1 MLSRGCQPYL
11 ASSKE
16 DDTYAQRRA
25 RQRGGYRPSAP
36 DLPGGPDLRPA
47 AGRKVPDALPA
58 TPMARGLGWPLL
70 GGGVLL
76 LGWFEWAMRQADTPT
91 SPYKP
96 VEHIAT
102 EGPFR
107 YTRNPGYL
115 AMTLIYAGIASLANA
130 LWAILILPV
139 ALLVI
144 QRGVIER
151 EERYLE
157 GKFGEEYLSYKA
169 RVRRWI

>member
-1 MLSRGCQPYL
+1 MPSDEQDKAGVVAPPPLIYL
-11 ASSKE
+11 GALLFGLLLN
-16 DDTYAQRRA
+16 RRFPTGFLPRWIA
-25 RQRGGYRPSAP
+25 RS
-36 DLPGGPDLRPA
+36 
-47 AGRKVPDALPA
+47 
-58 TPMARGLGWPLL
+58 LGWPLL

-76 LGWFEWAMRQADTPT
+76 LGWFERAMRQADTPT

-115 AMTLIYAGIASLANA
+115 SMAMIYTGIASLANA
-130 LWAILILPV
+130 LWPILLLPG
-139 ALLVI
+139 ALLMI

-157 GKFGEEYLSYKA
+157 RKFGKEYLDYKT
-169 RVRRWI
+169 RVRRWF

>member
-1 MLSRGCQPYL
+1 MPSDEQDKAGVVAPPPLIYL
-11 ASSKE
+11 GALIFGLLLN
-16 DDTYAQRRA
+16 RR
-25 RQRGGYRPSAP
+25 
-36 DLPGGPDLRPA
+36 LPISF
-47 AGRKVPDALPA
+47 LPRRI
-58 TPMARGLGWPLL
+58 ARGLGWSLL

-76 LGWFEWAMRQADTPT
+76 LGWFERAMRHADTPA

-115 AMTLIYAGIASLANA
+115 SMAMIYTGIASLANA
-130 LWAILILPV
+130 LWPILLLPV
-139 ALLVI
+139 ALLVV

-157 GKFGEEYLSYKA
+157 RKFGKEYLDYKA
-169 RVRRWI
+169 QVRRWI